1 MPAVQLNI
9 LEAISERDKGM
20 LQALTSAESKCTG
33 WSDTAYSKLKEYLTT
48 VTGPFQTEEIRSYAA
63 IDDNFPLPPH
73 ERAWGGVIRRAA
85 FEGLITKVGIK
96 STRNPKAHCANST
109 VWIKV

>member
-1 MPAVQLNI
+1 MGAVQLNI
-9 LEAISERDKGM
+9 LEAIQAKEAGM
-20 LQALTSAESKCTG
+20 LQALTSAENNCPG
-33 WSDTAYSKLKEYLTT
+33 WSDTAYSKLKEFLNT

-109 VWIKV
+109 VWIKK